1 VRKASRKKK
10 QDIEIHAK
18 DLVQTHVCESSISL
32 RKIPNPHYRSMA
44 ASRYTPN
51 ATRYPS
57 TKTQCLRN
65 AGKRWTLSI
74 ELNKKVQEKRDE
86 RDLLEGPNP
95 LVAARIEADMV
106 ISTCSAAQEHAVRVE
121 GGGSKRGCP
130 VAEEARIWLEAS
142 DFMPVKVKDLD
153 DMGGCTTG
161 RK

>member
-1 VRKASRKKK
+1 
-10 QDIEIHAK
+10 
-18 DLVQTHVCESSISL
+18 
-32 RKIPNPHYRSMA
+32 MA

-51 ATRYPS
+51 AARYPS

-130 VAEEARIWLEAS
+130 VAEEARIRLEAS